1 MIPGEE
7 VPKEEEETKGAPEE
21 TNKLPTSF
29 YTEMF
34 LHLIR
39 AQDFSL
45 LVDIIK
51 HTATH
56 VTESKVL
63 IEELEPLLEQESTK
77 DDQNLMESLY

>member
-1 MIPGEE
+1 
-7 VPKEEEETKGAPEE
+7 
-21 TNKLPTSF
+21 
-29 YTEMF
+29 MF
-34 LHLIR
+34 LHSIR

-77 DDQNLMESLY
+77 DDQNIMESLY